1 MSTPR
6 RTDAATFGIDF
17 VNPSTRWADIVAGP
31 PAAASI
37 AHVRKILGFAEAR
50 RATARAARAETV
62 AAPALPRA
70 A

>member
-1 MSTPR
+1 MQTPSTAR
-6 RTDAATFGIDF
+6 SFGIDF
-17 VNPSTRWADIVAGP
+17 VNPSTRWADIAAGP

-50 RATARAARAETV
+50 RGAAAAEPV
-62 AAPALPRA
+62 EAAPLPRA